1 VRTANVGNR
10 QPEAASKLEEIR
22 QTAVHRLE
30 EIEPLIQEAQRLRSV
45 LSAIEQ
51 DPLTLEEPPMS
62 NGNGNANPPA
72 ESSRAPK
79 GANKRII
86 LELVAERPGI
96 TSAEIAHLT
105 GVKRTVVASTVS
117 RLKRHEALADHEQG
131 GVCLPGQET
140 LARGH
145 STTSAA

>member
-1 VRTANVGNR
+1 VPIANAGNR
-10 QPEAASKLEEIR
+10 QPESASKLEEIR

-30 EIEPLIQEAQRLRSV
+30 EIEPLIEEAQRLRSV

-51 DPLTLEEPPMS
+51 EPLTLEEPPTS
-62 NGNGNANPPA
+62 NGNGNAHPPS

-96 TSAEIAHLT
+96 TSAEIAQLT

-117 RLKRHEALADHEQG
+117 RLKRHGELEEHGVG
-131 GVCLPGQET
+131 GVRVAAAQ
-140 LARGH
+140 AK
-145 STTSAA
+145 SA